1 MLCTTK
7 YYQKDVIV
15 ADIVATDVPY
25 RADSSGL
32 TDSTV
37 AIQRALDACRDLGG
51 GVVYL
56 PEGKYLVTDTITVP
70 AGCVLQ
76 GDWQDPNDVDVPEYG
91 PKYCAL
97 SVERCLVT
105 VSLGYSSEVIFIY
118 GYDLASLSFIL
129 YFGECFFINTFSRAS
144 ASISVSQTI

>member
-37 AIQRALDACRDLGG
+37 AIQRALDACRDLLHRHGG
-51 GVVYL
+51 L
-56 PEGKYLVTDTITVP
+56 LVDYAQCTHGARD
-70 AGCVLQ
+70 
-76 GDWQDPNDVDVPEYG
+76 
-91 PKYCAL
+91 
-97 SVERCLVT
+97 R
-105 VSLGYSSEVIFIY
+105 
-118 GYDLASLSFIL
+118 
-129 YFGECFFINTFSRAS
+129 R
-144 ASISVSQTI
+144 